1 MRVVL
6 ADGEPDVRWALRLLL
21 IHDVGMQVV
30 GEVADA
36 AELWAQMQEARPD
49 LLLLDWSLLG
59 AGAGA
64 ALMRLHAAY
73 PLLQVVVLSGH
84 PEARRQALAAG
95 ADAFVSKAD
104 SPEQMVRTLNAART
118 RRGSSHAP
126 DNSDTVTEGA
136 DG

>member
-21 IHDVGMQVV
+21 IYDVGMQVV

-36 AELWAQMQEARPD
+36 SELWAQLQEARPD
-49 LLLLDWSLLG
+49 LLLLDWSLFG
-59 AGAGA
+59 AGVGA
-64 ALMRLHAAY
+64 ALARLRADY
-73 PLLQVVVLSGH
+73 PLLHVIVLSGY
-84 PEARRQALAAG
+84 PEAGRAALAAG

-104 SPEQMVRTLNAART
+104 LPEQMVRTLNAVSARNGSDHASG
-118 RRGSSHAP
+118 RGDAA
-126 DNSDTVTEGA
+126 TEGA